1 MKNLTNVGL
10 TDLEA
15 KKRLARY
22 GKNEIKRTKKIS
34 RIKIF
39 LSQFTSPLILL
50 LIIAALISFAIG
62 YLPGQES
69 RIIDTTLILLIVF
82 VSGISGFFQEYKAER
97 SIEALQKMATPKA
110 HVLRNG
116 KEIEID
122 ATKIV
127 PGDVVLL
134 DAGDVIPADAK
145 LLESFN
151 LKVDE
156 SSLTGESKQ
165 VKKRISDMVFMNSF
179 VYSGRGNALVIKT
192 GMKTEIGKIAAKL
205 QEIKEEKTSF
215 EKEISNLSK
224 KIFLMISGIIAVIFL
239 LSILKYNLYESLL
252 TAVSLAVAA
261 IPEGLPA
268 IVVLALAVG
277 AKTMASKNALI
288 RKLSVVESIGA
299 VDIICTDKT
308 GTITKNEMSVT
319 DLYANNKVIDIDI
332 VDKEDVDQLK
342 ELFICGSLCNNSK
355 IIYNKEGKKY
365 LGDQTEIA
373 VLKASEK
380 FGFSKEELE
389 KNYEKINEL
398 SFSSERKMMTV
409 FFKYKNQK
417 IAYSKGAPEVLIE
430 KCNRIY
436 DCGKIRKL
444 RTAEKKEILKQNK
457 KFASKGL
464 RVLGFAFKKILK
476 SEPDK
481 ENNLIWIGLEA
492 MTDPPRAG
500 VKDVLEKCKTAGI
513 RVIMITGDNPI
524 TAKAI
529 ADEIGLKSAGVLTG
543 KELDHL
549 NHKQLKKKLETGVN
563 IFARTTPLHK
573 LRILKIL
580 QEKNRV
586 AMTGDG
592 VNDALALKKANVGV
606 AMNIRGTDVAKESS
620 DMILLD
626 DNFVTIVAAI
636 KEGRKIFD
644 NIRKFINYL
653 LVCNF
658 AEVAV
663 LFIATLFLTLK
674 EPILLPVQILW
685 INLLTDGMPALALG
699 LDPARK
705 NIMSDPPRKKNE
717 PIINKNLGW
726 LIVTI
731 GIKITFILLGTFFLV
746 RSISGLEEAR
756 TALFTGFI
764 LYEFVRIGSIRYQDK
779 LGWLSN
785 KWLLGSLIVSL
796 LLQLLIIYSP
806 LNSLFYVVPL
816 GLYSW
821 MVLISGTIV
830 GYVLAVEITKVV
842 TRFVKG

>member
-15 KKRLARY
+15 KKRLAKY

-50 LIIAALISFAIG
+50 LIIAALISFTIG

-97 SIEALQKMATPKA
+97 SIEALQKMTTPKA

-156 SSLTGESKQ
+156 SSLTGESEQ
-165 VKKRISDMVFMNSF
+165 VKKRVSDMVFMNSF
-179 VYSGRGNALVIKT
+179 VYSGRGKALVIKT
-192 GMKTEIGKIAAKL
+192 GMNTEIGKIAAKL
-205 QEIKEEKTSF
+205 QKIKEEKTSF

-224 KIFLMISGIIAVIFL
+224 KIFLMISGIIVVIFL

-268 IVVLALAVG
+268 IVVLALAIG

-319 DLYANNKVIDIDI
+319 DLYANNEVIDIDI
-332 VDKEDVDQLK
+332 VDKEDVDKLK

-398 SFSSERKMMTV
+398 SFFSNT
-409 FFKYKNQK
+409 K
-417 IAYSKGAPEVLIE
+417 IKKLLI
-430 KCNRIY
+430 
-436 DCGKIRKL
+436 
-444 RTAEKKEILKQNK
+444 Q
-457 KFASKGL
+457 
-464 RVLGFAFKKILK
+464 
-476 SEPDK
+476 
-481 ENNLIWIGLEA
+481 
-492 MTDPPRAG
+492 
-500 VKDVLEKCKTAGI
+500 
-513 RVIMITGDNPI
+513 
-524 TAKAI
+524 
-529 ADEIGLKSAGVLTG
+529 
-543 KELDHL
+543 KEL
-549 NHKQLKKKLETGVN
+549 LK
-563 IFARTTPLHK
+563 F
-573 LRILKIL
+573 
-580 QEKNRV
+580 
-586 AMTGDG
+586 
-592 VNDALALKKANVGV
+592 
-606 AMNIRGTDVAKESS
+606 S
-620 DMILLD
+620 
-626 DNFVTIVAAI
+626 
-636 KEGRKIFD
+636 
-644 NIRKFINYL
+644 
-653 LVCNF
+653 
-658 AEVAV
+658 
-663 LFIATLFLTLK
+663 
-674 EPILLPVQILW
+674 
-685 INLLTDGMPALALG
+685 
-699 LDPARK
+699 
-705 NIMSDPPRKKNE
+705 
-717 PIINKNLGW
+717 
-726 LIVTI
+726 
-731 GIKITFILLGTFFLV
+731 
-746 RSISGLEEAR
+746 
-756 TALFTGFI
+756 
-764 LYEFVRIGSIRYQDK
+764 
-779 LGWLSN
+779 
-785 KWLLGSLIVSL
+785 
-796 LLQLLIIYSP
+796 
-806 LNSLFYVVPL
+806 
-816 GLYSW
+816 
-821 MVLISGTIV
+821 
-830 GYVLAVEITKVV
+830 
-842 TRFVKG
+842 